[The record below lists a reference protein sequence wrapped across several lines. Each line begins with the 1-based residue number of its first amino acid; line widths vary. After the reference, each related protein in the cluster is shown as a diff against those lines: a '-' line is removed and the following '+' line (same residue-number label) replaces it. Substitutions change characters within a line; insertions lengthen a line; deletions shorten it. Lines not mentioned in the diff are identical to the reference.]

1 MGRVDSRPL
10 SAELE
15 VLLAEATPR
24 DGLTLNRLLRR
35 TGARGAHLLIF
46 LLCIPF
52 MQPVPLPGV
61 STVFGAAII
70 YLAVKLGIR
79 LRGGLPAF
87 LGDRRLPS
95 GLRKIIV
102 NGSIRLLRFLER
114 RVRRRGDKWLSWNSA
129 RLFNCA
135 LIILLALLL
144 SLPLPIAFTNQ
155 PPALA
160 IALIS
165 LAMMEEDGVLIWYGW
180 AAALLTTVYF
190 VLLGFFGGKLLAWL
204 IELLKRAWAAVN

>member
-1 MGRVDSRPL
+1 MNHTPL
-10 SAELE
+10 SKELE
-15 VLLAEATPR
+15 SLLAAKTT
-24 DGLTLNRLLRR
+24 DDALTLNQLLRQ
-35 TGARGAHLLIF
+35 TGGRGAYLLVF

-79 LRGGLPAF
+79 MGGGLPAF
-87 LGDRRLPS
+87 LGDRPLPR
-95 GLRKIIV
+95 GFRKILL
-102 NGSIRLLRFLER
+102 NGSIRLLRLLER
-114 RVRRRGDKWLSWNSA
+114 RARRRGDKWLRWNSA

-135 LIILLALLL
+135 VIIFMSLLL

-155 PPALA
+155 PPAFA

-180 AAALLTTVYF
+180 ICALLTTVYF
-190 VLLGFFGGKLLAWL
+190 VLLAFFGEKLISYL
-204 IELLKRAWAAVN
+204 IALLKRAWAAVN

>member
-1 MGRVDSRPL
+1 MNHTPL
-10 SAELE
+10 SKELE
-15 VLLAEATPR
+15 NLLAAGTT
-24 DGLTLNRLLRR
+24 DDALTLNQLLRQ
-35 TGARGAHLLIF
+35 TSGRGAYLLIF

-79 LRGGLPAF
+79 MSGGLPAF
-87 LGDRRLPS
+87 LGDRPLPR
-95 GLRKIIV
+95 GFRKILL
-102 NGSIRLLRFLER
+102 NGSIRLLRLLEKR
-114 RVRRRGDKWLSWNSA
+114 ARRRGDKWLRWNSA

-135 LIILLALLL
+135 LMIFMSLLL

-155 PPALA
+155 PPAFS

-165 LAMMEEDGVLIWYGW
+165 LAVMEEDGVLIWYGW
-180 AAALLTTVYF
+180 ICALLTTVYF
-190 VLLGFFGGKLLAWL
+190 VLLAFFGEKLLSLL
-204 IELLKRAWAAVN
+204 IALLKRAWAALN